1 MSEVEQRLKELERE
15 IKESAAVE
23 RAAAEPSPAA
33 PKPKHRRAMRRRTK
47 QKILVGVALLLAF
60 FLVWK
65 KVHIQFVVFT
75 SFWGFLGILGAVF
88 LIVFLALR
96 FLFADKEE

>member
-1 MSEVEQRLKELERE
+1 MSEVEQRLKDLERE

-23 RAAAEPSPAA
+23 PASAQPTPGEPKAR
-33 PKPKHRRAMRRRTK
+33 HRRALRRRTK
-47 QKILVGVALLLAF
+47 QKILVGVALVLAF

-65 KVHIQFVVFT
+65 KVHIHFVVFT

-88 LIVFLALR
+88 VIVYLALR
-96 FLFADKEE
+96 FFFADKEE